1 MGLSHRPVAEKDIPL
16 ICGFPRDEEELF
28 HLFPRASYPLT
39 PRQLLRAIE
48 HRADSTVVER
58 DGEVAGFANFHRW
71 ERHGCC
77 SIGNV
82 IVSPAARRSG
92 VGRYL
97 IETMIG
103 LAVSRHGASEVNV
116 SCFNTNAAGLLL
128 YTQLGFRPF
137 GVEERLDR
145 RGNRVALVHMRLDWT
160 AARVR
165 QTDNNS
171 PLPGI

>member
-1 MGLSHRPVAEKDIPL
+1 
-16 ICGFPRDEEELF
+16 
-28 HLFPRASYPLT
+28 
-39 PRQLLRAIE
+39 
-48 HRADSTVVER
+48 
-58 DGEVAGFANFHRW
+58 
-71 ERHGCC
+71 
-77 SIGNV
+77 
-82 IVSPAARRSG
+82 
-92 VGRYL
+92 
-97 IETMIG
+97 
-103 LAVSRHGASEVNV
+103 VSRHGASEVNV